1 MLYPCV
7 WPAVGRS
14 ATSPSPARHQVLPL
28 PGTKVV
34 MPQNELAEVY
44 TELLARQ
51 RLEPAS
57 FHHKV
62 KEMVM
67 PGAYRRLV
75 QRPRDLSCQYFRY
88 TDPRVP
94 LARTDLA
101 RLRGDPEPQGV
112 ADGPRLAVVLRFT
125 LPPSTYATMLLREL
139 TKQSTDLTHQLE
151 LNQPHVA
158 PTSAEHAKEE

>member
-1 MLYPCV
+1 
-7 WPAVGRS
+7 
-14 ATSPSPARHQVLPL
+14 
-28 PGTKVV
+28 

-75 QRPRDLSCQYFRY
+75 QRPRDLSWQYFRY

-112 ADGPRLAVVLRFT
+112 ADAV
-125 LPPSTYATMLLREL
+125 TYQKT
-139 TKQSTDLTHQLE
+139 LE
-151 LNQPHVA
+151 LIDSILDAVEARNQALLSKKNVVIV
-158 PTSAEHAKEE
+158 

>member
-1 MLYPCV
+1 
-7 WPAVGRS
+7 
-14 ATSPSPARHQVLPL
+14 
-28 PGTKVV
+28 

-75 QRPRDLSCQYFRY
+75 QRPRDLSWQYFRY

-112 ADGPRLAVVLRFT
+112 ADGPRLARSPRHRAHGGVASGRPQGHSRRERRPVSQGEGRGRRLR
-125 LPPSTYATMLLREL
+125 
-139 TKQSTDLTHQLE
+139 
-151 LNQPHVA
+151 VC
-158 PTSAEHAKEE
+158 